1 MRDGHAAPIERSRN
15 TMHVL
20 RFGCP
25 ESQPFHYH
33 DHGTKKPMNWYRHY
47 ERTQPREVKGG
58 IKAKSK
64 RGAFGTTWWGE
75 RWEEILKGFGITNRL
90 QRAKRYA
97 RKGQVRSI
105 EIEEGQVTSEVQG
118 SRSDPYEVTIRLRT
132 YDDGEWDEIIEA
144 FRRQPY
150 FAAALLAGDM
160 PAGVEQVVERAG
172 VTLFPEREVD
182 LTTDCSCPDW
192 SNPCKHIAAVYL
204 LLAEE
209 FDRDPF
215 LLFRLR
221 GMEQGVLMDRIG
233 GGDAAVPNAEGSEPT
248 SVDDSGSDT
257 EPLQVEGFWSGAD
270 LPDDVYGAVEA
281 PSTHAALP
289 KQLGKFPFWRAEEDL
304 ANALESAY
312 KAASAKGIEVFE
324 REDTF
329 MESSTEP
336 STEAS

>member
-1 MRDGHAAPIERSRN
+1 
-15 TMHVL
+15 
-20 RFGCP
+20 
-25 ESQPFHYH
+25 
-33 DHGTKKPMNWYRHY
+33 MNWYRHY

-75 RWEEILKGFGITNRL
+75 RWEKTLKGFGITNRL

-97 RKGQVRSI
+97 RKGQVLSI

-233 GGDAAVPNAEGSEPT
+233 GGDAAVPNSAKAGPKSA
-248 SVDDSGSDT
+248 DDSGSDT
-257 EPLQVEGFWSGAD
+257 EPLQVEGFWSGSD

-329 MESSTEP
+329 TESSTEP
-336 STEAS
+336 STEAT

>member
-160 PAGVEQVVERAG
+160 PSGVEQVVERAG

-182 LTTDCSCPDW
+182 LETDCSCPDW

-248 SVDDSGSDT
+248 SADDSGSDT
-257 EPLQVEGFWSGAD
+257 EPLPVEGFWSGSD
-270 LPDDVYGAVEA
+270 LPDDVYGAVET

-304 ANALESAY
+304 ANALESVY

-329 MESSTEP
+329 TESSTD
-336 STEAS
+336 AS

>member
-1 MRDGHAAPIERSRN
+1 
-15 TMHVL
+15 
-20 RFGCP
+20 
-25 ESQPFHYH
+25 
-33 DHGTKKPMNWYRHY
+33 MNWYRHY

-75 RWEEILKGFGITNRL
+75 RWEEILKRFGITNRL

-233 GGDAAVPNAEGSEPT
+233 GGDAAVPNAEESEPT
-248 SVDDSGSDT
+248 SADDSGSDT
-257 EPLQVEGFWSGAD
+257 EPLPVEGFWSGSD

-329 MESSTEP
+329 TVSSTEP

>member
-1 MRDGHAAPIERSRN
+1 
-15 TMHVL
+15 
-20 RFGCP
+20 
-25 ESQPFHYH
+25 
-33 DHGTKKPMNWYRHY
+33 MNWYRHY

-75 RWEEILKGFGITNRL
+75 RWEETLKGFGITNRL

-204 LLAEE
+204 LLTEE

-233 GGDAAVPNAEGSEPT
+233 GGDAAVPNAEDSEPT
-248 SVDDSGSDT
+248 SAYDSGSDT
-257 EPLQVEGFWSGAD
+257 EPLPVEGFWSGSD

-289 KQLGKFPFWRAEEDL
+289 KQLGKFPFWRAEENL
-304 ANALESAY
+304 ANALESVY

-329 MESSTEP
+329 TESSTDP